1 MLKQIRQAMEDRNN
15 EDFFDTIVE
24 IDETYVGGKPRKKDK
39 HDDNPRGGSLKRG
52 RGTKKTPIVA
62 VVDREESL
70 QDYINE
76 CSFRYNNRNIDS
88 SFDLVLR
95 NAVFENV

>member
-1 MLKQIRQAMEDRNN
+1 MK
-15 EDFFDTIVE
+15 DTNYIHLRIDHTKMFVDGDIHTTLCANTIESFWAIVKRAFYG
-24 IDETYVGGKPRKKDK
+24 TYHRISVKY
-39 HDDNPRGGSLKRG
+39 
-52 RGTKKTPIVA
+52 
-62 VVDREESL
+62 L

-76 CSFRYNNRNIDS
+76 ISFRYNNRHIDS